1 MGKRPDDRKTVLEKP
16 WKRQR
21 NWQAQV
27 YEEIFSSEISSVLR
41 HWERRGDLEL
51 RADLQV
57 YENWKDRDEKKSK
70 EYNRGG
76 STPPPPLPPRSNA
89 LMHRVACQQVLEVD
103 NLGGHRTNS
112 SGGLPIMRGNNE
124 KNSIAVNNSRMNHNA
139 CKKQKTITCYPK
151 PRLQMHKKKGFAR
164 KKIRFVV

>member
-27 YEEIFSSEISSVLR
+27 YEDIFSSEISSVLR

-51 RADLQV
+51 RADLGE
-57 YENWKDRDEKKSK
+57 YRNWKDRDEKKSK
-70 EYNRGG
+70 ECN
-76 STPPPPLPPRSNA
+76 SSSPPPPLPPRSNA
-89 LMHRVACQQVLEVD
+89 LVHRVAYQQVLEVD
-103 NLGGHRTNS
+103 NSGGHRTNS

-124 KNSIAVNNSRMNHNA
+124 KNSIAVNNNR
-139 CKKQKTITCYPK
+139 ICYPK